1 VVNSNGK
8 AKEAIIEFRLLGP
21 FDVVH
26 AGVSIPVG
34 GAKQRALLAILA
46 LHANEVVSVDRL
58 IDELWGERP
67 PESAANTVQVYVSR
81 LRKALESN
89 GARGS
94 NGLIVSRPPGYSLRA
109 DPGQIDARRFERL
122 LEEGARRLGV
132 GDADEAAKVL
142 ADALA
147 LWRGPA
153 LADFRLSRFADSEIA
168 RLEELRLTAVEERIE
183 ADLARGEHARV
194 VAELERVVAEHPLR
208 ERPRAQLMLALYRC
222 GRQVEALEVYRDG
235 RRRLVDDL
243 GLEPGPRLQ
252 QLERAILAH
261 DPALEAP
268 AAARPR
274 GPTARRPRLRRLVFA
289 ILALVL
295 VTTAAGISL
304 FRGGG
309 SDAPAPFPIKAHSV
323 AVIDPA
329 TNAVVADLEIG
340 GWPRAITSG
349 DGFVWAARTGDD
361 TVVRIDP
368 VSRLVLDHFSATT
381 PLDVAF
387 GDDAIWIA
395 NGNSFDSP
403 NPPGG
408 GTIERYDLATRRLAA
423 IARVGPA
430 TAGNAEQTVVAA
442 GREGVWVGNGDS
454 SRVVRLD
461 ARTGKIA
468 SAVPETIQ
476 VAGLAVGAGAVWA
489 ADPINNVVFRIDP
502 RTGLVVARIPVADG
516 PRRIAVGE
524 GAVWVIGEFPR
535 SGVWKIDPGANRAV
549 AHIPVR
555 RRANGI
561 AVGEGSVWVTSNT
574 PGHAGPGS
582 VTRIDPRTNEVVAT
596 VDLGF
601 SPEGVVTMNGLV
613 WVVVGPS

>member
-1 VVNSNGK
+1 
-8 AKEAIIEFRLLGP
+8 LLGP
-21 FDVVH
+21 FDVVD
-26 AGVSIPVG
+26 GGESVPIG

-94 NGLIVSRPPGYSLRA
+94 NGLIVSRPPGYLLRA
-109 DPGQIDARRFERL
+109 DPGQIDVWRFERL
-122 LEEGARRLGV
+122 LEDGTRRLGE
-132 GDADEAAKVL
+132 GDADDAAKIL
-142 ADALA
+142 TNALA

-153 LADFRLSRFADSEIA
+153 LTDFRFSSFAETEIA

-183 ADLARGEHARV
+183 ADLGRADHARV
-194 VAELERVVAEHPLR
+194 VAELERLVAEHPLR
-208 ERPRAQLMLALYRC
+208 ERLRAQLMLALYRC
-222 GRQVEALEVYRDG
+222 GRQVDALEVYRGG
-235 RRRLVDDL
+235 RRRLVEDL

-268 AAARPR
+268 VAEPRPASRSRRFRARWVVLAALAC
-274 GPTARRPRLRRLVFA
+274 VA
-289 ILALVL
+289 ITV
-295 VTTAAGISL
+295 AGAVAL

-309 SDAPAPFPIKAHSV
+309 SAAPASVPVKAHSV
-323 AVIDPA
+323 AVIEPA
-329 TNAVVADLEIG
+329 SDGLVADLEVG
-340 GWPRAITSG
+340 GWPRAITRG
-349 DGFVWAARTGDD
+349 GGFVWAARTGDD

-368 VSRLVLDHFSATT
+368 VSKLVLDHFSATT

-387 GDDAIWIA
+387 GDGTIWIA
-395 NGNSFDSP
+395 NGNSYDGP

-408 GTIERYDLATRRLAA
+408 GTVERYDLETRRLAA
-423 IARVGPA
+423 VRVGPA
-430 TAGNAEQTVVAA
+430 TAGNAEQTVVAT
-442 GREGVWVGNGDS
+442 GPEGVWVGNGDT

-461 ARTGKIA
+461 AQTGKIA
-468 SAVPETIQ
+468 TVVPETIQ

-489 ADPINNVVFRIDP
+489 ADPINNVVVRIDP
-502 RTGLVVARIPVADG
+502 RSGLVAARIPVADG
-516 PRRIAVGE
+516 PRRLAVGE
-524 GAVWVIGEFPR
+524 GAVWAVGEFPR
-535 SGVWKIDPGANRAV
+535 SGVWRIDPATNRAV
-549 AHIPVR
+549 AHISVP
-555 RRANGI
+555 RRANWI

-582 VTRIDPRTNEVVAT
+582 VTRIDPKTNEAVAT
-596 VDLGF
+596 IDLGF
-601 SPEGVVTMNGLV
+601 SPEGVVVANGLV

>member
-1 VVNSNGK
+1 VVDGALS
-8 AKEAIIEFRLLGP
+8 
-21 FDVVH
+21 V
-26 AGVSIPVG
+26 PVG

-67 PESAANTVQVYVSR
+67 SESAANTVQVYVSR

-109 DPGQIDARRFERL
+109 DPGQIDVRRFEGL
-122 LEEGARRLGV
+122 VEEGARRLGE
-132 GDADEAAKVL
+132 GDADGAAEVL
-142 ADALA
+142 ASALA

-153 LADFRLSRFADSEIA
+153 LAEFRFSPFAETEIA

-183 ADLARGEHARV
+183 AELARGDHARV
-194 VAELERVVAEHPLR
+194 VAELERLVAEHPLR
-208 ERPRAQLMLALYRC
+208 ERLRGQLMLTLYRC
-222 GRQVEALEVYRDG
+222 GRQVDALEVYRDG

-261 DPALEAP
+261 DPALEPRVAQRRP
-268 AAARPR
+268 ASVSRR
-274 GPTARRPRLRRLVFA
+274 FRARRVVLAAVACAA
-289 ILALVL
+289 ITV
-295 VTTAAGISL
+295 AGAVAL

-309 SDAPAPFPIKAHSV
+309 SAAPTSVPVKAHSV

-329 TNAVVADLEIG
+329 LAALVADLEVG
-340 GWPRAITSG
+340 GWPRAITRG
-349 DGFVWAARTGDD
+349 GGFVWAARTGDD

-368 VSRLVLDHFSATT
+368 VSRLVLDSFAATT

-387 GDDAIWIA
+387 GDGAIWIA
-395 NGNSFDSP
+395 NGNSYDGP
-403 NPPGG
+403 DPPGG
-408 GTIERYDLATRRLAA
+408 GTVERYDLERRRLAGV
-423 IARVGPA
+423 RVGPA
-430 TAGNAEQTVVAA
+430 TAGNPEQTVVAA
-442 GREGVWVGNGDS
+442 GREGVWVGNGDM

-468 SAVPETIQ
+468 AVVPETIQ

-489 ADPINNVVFRIDP
+489 ADPINNVVVRIDP
-502 RTGLVVARIPVADG
+502 QSGLVAARIPVADG

-524 GAVWVIGEFPR
+524 GAVWVAGEFPR
-535 SGVWKIDPGANRAV
+535 SGVWRIDPGANRAV
-549 AHIPVR
+549 AHIPVPA
-555 RRANGI
+555 RANWI

-582 VTRIDPRTNEVVAT
+582 VTRIDPKTNEIVASI
-596 VDLGF
+596 DLGF
-601 SPEGVVTMNGLV
+601 SPEGVVTANGLV